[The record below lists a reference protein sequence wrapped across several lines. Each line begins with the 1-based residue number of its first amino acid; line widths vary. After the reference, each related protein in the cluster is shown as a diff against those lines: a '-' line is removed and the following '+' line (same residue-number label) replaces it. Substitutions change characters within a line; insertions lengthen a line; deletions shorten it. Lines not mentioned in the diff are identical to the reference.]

1 MRSLPAVAAL
11 AAALALA
18 TPAAAAP
25 PAPFGHPCTPRSGV
39 LFCPTDTLGDRVPTW
54 DGVPL
59 DVDVTLPATGDG
71 PFPTLFLEHGYPGHK
86 GTFETLTA
94 EGDGGATYH
103 YNNVF
108 YAQQGYAVVNLSA
121 RGFGRSC
128 GVPESRTAGCE
139 RGWTHLADQR
149 YEVRDVQ
156 HLMGMLVDQGVADP
170 QRLLVSGLS
179 GGGGRAI
186 ALAFLKDRIR
196 RPDGSFA
203 PWTSPSGTPL
213 AIARA
218 FSRWGWYDLPS
229 ALVPNGRPR
238 AGRVGSEATSTHPVG
253 IPKRHWLE
261 LLYLGGTVGFLSP
274 PGADPQADLT
284 TWLRLADTDPDS
296 ERVRDVVATLAR
308 YIGGGVGIPGTPAPL
323 LMEDGWTDELFPG
336 DEALRAAKRA
346 RRAGGTA
353 SVMLGDLG
361 HGWAGNAAAT
371 DRAFNDAGAAF
382 LGGAPTPGVLVA
394 PSTCPKGSA
403 RPPLTASTLGALQ
416 TGTLR
421 LRKRDAHT
429 LTSAGGDRD
438 VARALDG
445 TSGTW
450 CDRVEVSGRNAIVL
464 QRRSRGETLIG
475 SPQIRAHVRARGDD
489 AQLAAR
495 LLDVDAGEGRLIARG
510 VVRVTDNEDR
520 LRLNLHPNFYEFP
533 EGHRI
538 RLELLGSDPPY
549 AQDPTADFRVR
560 VRNVRLRLPV
570 R

>member
-11 AAALALA
+11 AAALAVA

-25 PAPFGHPCTPRSGV
+25 PAPFGPPCTPRSGV
-39 LFCPTDTLGDRVPTW
+39 LFCPTDTLDDRVATW

-71 PFPTLFLEHGYPGHK
+71 PFPTLFLEHGYPGDK
-86 GTFETLTA
+86 ETFEAEAA
-94 EGDGGATYH
+94 EGDGGSTYH

-108 YAQQGYAVVNLSA
+108 YAQRGYAVVNLSA

-139 RGWTHLADQR
+139 RGWTHIADQR

-203 PWTSPSGTPL
+203 PWTSPGGTPL
-213 AIARA
+213 SIARA

-229 ALVPNGRPR
+229 ALTPNGRPR
-238 AGRVGSEATSTHPVG
+238 AGRVGNEATSTHPVG
-253 IPKRHWLE
+253 IAKARWLQ
-261 LLYLGGTVGFLSP
+261 LLYLGGTVGFLAP

-284 TWLRLADTDPDS
+284 GWLELLDDDPES
-296 ERVRDVVATLAR
+296 EPVRDVVATLAR
-308 YIGGGVGIPGTPAPL
+308 YLGGGAGIPGTPAPL

-346 RRAGGTA
+346 RKEGGTA

-371 DRAFNDAGAAF
+371 DRAFNDAAAAF
-382 LGGAPTPGVLVA
+382 LSGAATPGVIVA

-403 RPPLTASTLGALQ
+403 AAPLTASALGALQ

-421 LRKRDAHT
+421 LRKRGSQT
-429 LTSAGGDRD
+429 VTSKGGDPD
-438 VARALDG
+438 VAEAIDG
-445 TSGTW
+445 TSGSW
-450 CDRVEVSGRNAIVL
+450 CDRVEVSGRNAIVV

-475 SPQIRAHVRARGDD
+475 SAQVRARVRATGDD

-495 LLDVDAGEGRLIARG
+495 LWDVDGGAGRLIARG
-510 VVRVTDNEDR
+510 VARVTEHEDR
-520 LRLNLHPNFYEFP
+520 LRLQLHPNLYAFP

-538 RLELLGSDPPY
+538 RLELLGADAPY
-549 AQDPTADFRVR
+549 AQAPADDFRVR
-560 VRNVRLRLPV
+560 VRRLRVRIPV